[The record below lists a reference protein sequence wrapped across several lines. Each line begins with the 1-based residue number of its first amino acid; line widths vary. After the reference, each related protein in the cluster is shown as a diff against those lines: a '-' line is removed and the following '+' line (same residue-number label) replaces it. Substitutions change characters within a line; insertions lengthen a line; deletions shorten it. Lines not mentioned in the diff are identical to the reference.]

1 MGDSIIATMDTY
13 DQRIYAVGKGPSA
26 TTVSIQDDV
35 VTFGDSVLLKG
46 MVTDISTG
54 TKDAALATRFPDG
67 VPAVADE
74 RMSEW
79 MLHVYKQFP
88 APSNVAGVTVK
99 IDVLDANG
107 NYRNIGTTTSN
118 GNGFYSFDWTPDIA
132 GKYTVYATF
141 AGSDAYYS
149 SHALTAFKVDPAAD
163 PTPEP
168 TEAPASL
175 ADQYLLPA
183 TGGIIAAIAVVGIAI
198 IALMLRKK

>member
-54 TKDAALATRFPDG
+54 TKDEALATRFPDG

-79 MLHVYKQFP
+79 MLYVYKQFP
-88 APSNVAGVTVK
+88 APSDVAGVTVK

-107 NYRNIGTTTSN
+107 NYRNIGTTTSD

-163 PTPEP
+163 PAPEP
-168 TEAPASL
+168 TQAPASL